1 MALLPAV
8 VPRAALQQATAWSA
22 SANQSAQIV
31 GPALAGL
38 LYALGPAVV
47 YGLVALF
54 TLGASTLLAF
64 VTPEGQER
72 PMNKV
77 GVASLFS
84 GIAFVLRN
92 RVMLGALSLDLFAVL
107 LGGAT
112 ALLPIFAQTVLETGP
127 WGLGLLRSAPAV
139 GALAMSLVLGRRPM
153 GFHAGAT
160 MLGGVALFG
169 VATVVFG
176 LSRSLPLSLAAL
188 GVLGAADTLS
198 VVVRQS
204 LVQLRTPRD
213 MLGRVSAVNALFIGT
228 SNQLGEFESGA
239 TAALFGA
246 VPAVLIGGIGTVI
259 VAALWAILFLS
270 LRALRVLDDQ
280 PMEAPVDPSTE
291 GATET
296 L

>member
-1 MALLPAV
+1 
-8 VPRAALQQATAWSA
+8 
-22 SANQSAQIV
+22 
-31 GPALAGL
+31 
-38 LYALGPAVV
+38 
-47 YGLVALF
+47 
-54 TLGASTLLAF
+54 
-64 VTPEGQER
+64 
-72 PMNKV
+72 MNKV

-259 VAALWAILFLS
+259 VAALWAILFPS